1 MPNDHYDLLNHL
13 APVDVER
20 TLVLG
25 SRISLSSG
33 GELFPLGAAA
43 DSLYLIS
50 RGQISLT
57 LPMKVRDRDGP
68 SVIASTL
75 CMVHNRFGR
84 YYLSCITPFHKFGL
98 RKLMASTPC
107 RDGEF
112 AKSSLD
118 LRRYGNVAVYVGG
131 TCPFYTAKLHD
142 LPGGRR
148 ANQFDF
154 CRAG

>member
-50 RGQISLT
+50 HGQISLT
-57 LPMKVRDRDGP
+57 LPMKVRDRETDVVVEERTAGQTVGWSALIP
-68 SVIASTL
+68 PHRFTLRAVAPVETEVIALSRQALEQLFTDHPDIAYTMSL
-75 CMVHNRFGR
+75 NLAAVIGQRLQLFQAMWLREVARMV
-84 YYLSCITPFHKFGL
+84 
-98 RKLMASTPC
+98 
-107 RDGEF
+107 EQ
-112 AKSSLD
+112 
-118 LRRYGNVAVYVGG
+118 
-131 TCPFYTAKLHD
+131 
-142 LPGGRR
+142 R
-148 ANQFDF
+148 A
-154 CRAG
+154 A

>member
-57 LPMKVRDRDGP
+57 LPMKVRDRETDVVVEERTAGQTVGWSALIP
-68 SVIASTL
+68 PHRFTLRAVAPVETEVIALSRQALEQLFTDHPDIAYTMSL
-75 CMVHNRFGR
+75 NLAAVIGQRLQLFQAMWLREVARMV
-84 YYLSCITPFHKFGL
+84 
-98 RKLMASTPC
+98 
-107 RDGEF
+107 EQ
-112 AKSSLD
+112 
-118 LRRYGNVAVYVGG
+118 
-131 TCPFYTAKLHD
+131 
-142 LPGGRR
+142 R
-148 ANQFDF
+148 A
-154 CRAG
+154 A